1 MTGKQMITTLLFP
14 RILSFKK
21 DFLTH
26 DRKGLVRDLVLFFL
40 GLLFWCGIFIVFYR
54 VLLYFQGIEAIGD
67 ILATK
72 LLSMVFLCLFSVL
85 IFSNIVTALSTYFLS
100 DDLEFIISRPVSSGE
115 LYFSRFIETLLNS
128 SWMTLLFG
136 FPVFLAYG
144 MVYHPGYLYYL
155 ILSGVII
162 PFLII
167 PAGIGIIITLIL
179 VSILPARRLKDILI
193 LLSIL
198 FFIALYFFFRLLQ
211 PERLVDPEVFSGLM
225 EYIASLK
232 APISPFLPSQ
242 WTVDCLSPIL
252 LKGTKD
258 YFSLSLLFITGLAI
272 LAIGNEIFSS
282 MYFDAWSKSQ
292 EAKTAKISRSRWM
305 NSFLDRMVRPFSP
318 STQALVI
325 KDLKIF
331 FRDTHQW
338 PQLFLIFAL
347 ITIYLY
353 NFSVLPL
360 DKSPLP
366 TFYLQNLVSF
376 LNLGLAGFALAA
388 VAVRFSFPAVSME
401 GKSFWIIQ
409 SSPLDL
415 RRFIKTKFWMNFFF
429 LFILA
434 EILTIYSNYLLN
446 ATPFIMILSAVTIG
460 LMTLG
465 ITSLGIGLGSYFP
478 RFKVENVAQIP
489 TGFGGVVYMILA
501 ISFIGLIV
509 ILEARPVYILFM
521 ARLKMASLTFWEGLE
536 IGLSFLGVG
545 VINCLAFFLPLKIG
559 VEKLSHLEDV

>member
-1 MTGKQMITTLLFP
+1 MITTLLSP
-14 RILSFKK
+14 RLLSFKK
-21 DFLTH
+21 DFLRH
-26 DRKGLVRDLVLFFL
+26 DRKGIVRDLILFFM
-40 GLLFWCGIFIVFYR
+40 GLLFWCGIFLVFYR

-67 ILATK
+67 ILASK

-100 DDLEFIISRPVSSGE
+100 SDLEFIFSRPVSLSE
-115 LYFSRFIETLLNS
+115 LFFSRFIDTLLNS

-136 FPVFLAYG
+136 LPVFLAYG
-144 MVYHPGYLYYL
+144 MVYQPGAFYYL
-155 ILSGVII
+155 LLAAVLI

-167 PAGIGIIITLIL
+167 PAGIGSIITLTL
-179 VSILPARRLKDILI
+179 VNILPARRLKDILV

-225 EYIASLK
+225 DYIASLK
-232 APISPFLPSQ
+232 APVSPFLPNQ
-242 WTVDCLSPIL
+242 WAVDCLSPIL
-252 LKGTKD
+252 LKTKED
-258 YFSLSLLFITGLAI
+258 YFPLSLLFVTGLAI
-272 LAIGNEIFSS
+272 LAIGEEIFSRI
-282 MYFDAWSKSQ
+282 YFDAWSKSQ
-292 EAKTAKISRSRWM
+292 EAKTARISKSQWV
-305 NSFLDRMVRPFSP
+305 NSFLNRIVRSFSP
-318 STQALVI
+318 STRALMI
-325 KDLKIF
+325 KDLKVF
-331 FRDTHQW
+331 FRDTNQW

-347 ITIYLY
+347 IIIYLY

-360 DKSPLP
+360 NKSPIP
-366 TFYLQNLVSF
+366 TYYLQNLVSF

-401 GKSFWIIQ
+401 GQSFWIIQ

-415 RRFIKTKFWMNFFF
+415 RGFIRTKFWMSFFF

-434 EILTIYSNYLLN
+434 EVLTVYSNYLLH

-460 LMTLG
+460 LMTFG

-489 TGFGGVVYMILA
+489 TGFGGLVYMILA
-501 ISFIGLIV
+501 IGFIGSIV
-509 ILEARPVYILFM
+509 ILEARPVYIIFM
-521 ARLKMASLTFWEGLE
+521 TRIKMETLSFWEYLE
-536 IGLSFLGVG
+536 ISLSFLMVG
-545 VINCLAFFLPLKIG
+545 VINLLAFFLPLKYG
-559 VEKLSHLEDV
+559 TRKLSKMENF

>member
-1 MTGKQMITTLLFP
+1 MITTLLSP
-14 RILSFKK
+14 RLLSFKK
-21 DFLTH
+21 DFFRH
-26 DRKGLVRDLVLFFL
+26 DRKGIVRDLILFFM
-40 GLLFWCGIFIVFYR
+40 GLLFWCGIFLVFYR

-67 ILATK
+67 ILASK

-100 DDLEFIISRPVSSGE
+100 RDLEFIFSRPVSLSE
-115 LYFSRFIETLLNS
+115 LFFSRFIDTLLNS

-136 FPVFLAYG
+136 LPVFLAYG
-144 MVYHPGYLYYL
+144 MVYQPGALYYL
-155 ILSGVII
+155 LLAAVLI

-167 PAGIGIIITLIL
+167 PAGIGSIITLTL
-179 VSILPARRLKDILI
+179 VNILPARRLKDILI

-225 EYIASLK
+225 DYLAALK
-232 APISPFLPSQ
+232 APVSPFLPSQ
-242 WTVDCLSPIL
+242 WAVDCLSPIL
-252 LKGTKD
+252 LKTKED
-258 YFSLSLLFITGLAI
+258 YFSLSLLFVTGLAI
-272 LAIGNEIFSS
+272 LAIGEEIFSRI
-282 MYFDAWSKSQ
+282 YFDAWSKSQ
-292 EAKTAKISRSRWM
+292 EAKTARISKSPWV
-305 NSFLDRMVRPFSP
+305 NSFLNRIVRSFSP
-318 STQALVI
+318 STRALVI
-325 KDLKIF
+325 KDLKVF

-347 ITIYLY
+347 IVIYLY

-360 DKSPLP
+360 DKSPIP
-366 TFYLQNLVSF
+366 TYYLQNLLSF

-401 GKSFWIIQ
+401 GQSFWIIQ

-415 RRFIKTKFWMNFFF
+415 RGFIRTKFWMSFFF

-434 EILTIYSNYLLN
+434 EVLTVYSNYLLH
-446 ATPFIMILSAVTIG
+446 ATLFITVLSAVTIG
-460 LMTLG
+460 LMTFG

-489 TGFGGVVYMILA
+489 TGLGGLVYMILA
-501 ISFIGLIV
+501 IGFIGSIV
-509 ILEARPVYILFM
+509 ILEARPVYIIFM
-521 ARLKMASLTFWEGLE
+521 TRIKMETLSFWEYLE
-536 IGLSFLGVG
+536 ISLSFVMVG
-545 VINCLAFFLPLKIG
+545 VINLLAFFLPLKYG
-559 VEKLSHLEDV
+559 TRKLSQMENV

>member
-1 MTGKQMITTLLFP
+1 MIRQLLLP
-14 RILSFKK
+14 RVLSFKK
-21 DFLTH
+21 DFLRH
-26 DRKGLVRDLVLFFL
+26 DRRGMVRDLVLFFL
-40 GLLFWCGIFIVFYR
+40 GLFFWFGIFIVFYR
-54 VLLYFQGIEAIGD
+54 VLVYFQGIEAIGD
-67 ILATK
+67 ILASK

-85 IFSNIVTALSTYFLS
+85 IFSNIVTALSTCFLS

-115 LYFSRFIETLLNS
+115 LYFSRFIETLVNS

-136 FPVFLAYG
+136 LPVFLAYG
-144 MVYHPGYLYYL
+144 MVYQPGLLYYL
-155 ILSGVII
+155 MLLGVII
-162 PFLII
+162 PFLLI
-167 PAGIGIIITLIL
+167 PAGIGTVITLIL

-225 EYIASLK
+225 EYVASLK
-232 APISPFLPSQ
+232 APLSPFLPSQ
-242 WTVDCLSPIL
+242 WAVDCLSPIL
-252 LKGTKD
+252 LKGAKD
-258 YFSLSLLFITGLAI
+258 FFSFALLFVSGLAI
-272 LAIGNEIFSS
+272 LAIGEEVFSR

-292 EAKTAKISRSRWM
+292 EAKTAKISRSQWV
-305 NSFLDRMVRPFSP
+305 NAFLNRMVRPFSP

-366 TFYLQNLVSF
+366 TFYLQNLISF

-434 EILTIYSNYLLN
+434 EILTTYSNYLLH
-446 ATPFIMILSAVTIG
+446 ATSFIMVLSAVTIG
-460 LMTLG
+460 LMTFG
-465 ITSLGIGLGSYFP
+465 ITSLGIGLGSSYP

-489 TGFGGVVYMILA
+489 TGFGGVIYMILA
-501 ISFIGLIV
+501 IGFIGSIV

-521 ARLKMASLTFWEGLE
+521 AKFKMSSLTFWECLE

-545 VINCLAFFLPLKIG
+545 VINLIAFFLPLRFG
-559 VEKLSHLEDV
+559 MEKLSHLEDV

>member
-1 MTGKQMITTLLFP
+1 MMFAQLLLP
-14 RILSFKK
+14 RLLAFKK
-21 DFLTH
+21 DFLRH
-26 DRKGLVRDLVLFFL
+26 DRRGIARDLILFFM
-40 GLLFWCGIFIVFYR
+40 GFLFWCGIFLVFYR
-54 VLLYFQGIEAIGD
+54 VLLYFQGIEVIGD
-67 ILATK
+67 ILASK

-100 DDLEFIISRPVSSGE
+100 DDLEGIISHPVSLGE

-136 FPVFLAYG
+136 LPVFLAYG
-144 MVYHPGYLYYL
+144 MVYQAGLFYYIML
-155 ILSGVII
+155 LAVII

-167 PAGIGIIITLIL
+167 PAGIGSMITLIM
-179 VSILPARRLKDILI
+179 VSVLPARRLKDILI

-198 FFIALYFFFRLLQ
+198 FFIALYFFFRMLQ

-225 EYIASLK
+225 DYMASLK
-232 APISPFLPSQ
+232 APVSPFFPSQ
-242 WTVDCLSPIL
+242 WAVDCLSPIL
-252 LKGTKD
+252 LKGVKD
-258 YFSLSLLFITGLAI
+258 YFPFGLLFVTGLAV
-272 LAIGNEIFSS
+272 LAIGEEIFSRT
-282 MYFDAWSKSQ
+282 YFDAWSKSQ
-292 EAKTAKISRSRWM
+292 EAKTAKISKSWWM
-305 NSFLDRMVRPFSP
+305 NSFLNWIVQPFSP
-318 STQALVI
+318 STRALVI
-325 KDLKIF
+325 KDLKVF

-360 DKSPLP
+360 NKSPIP

-409 SSPLDL
+409 SSPLHV
-415 RRFIKTKFWMNFFF
+415 REFVRAKFWMNFFF

-434 EILTIYSNYLLN
+434 EILTIYSNYLLH
-446 ATPFIMILSAVTIG
+446 ATPFIMILSAVTMG
-460 LMTLG
+460 LMTFG

-489 TGFGGVVYMILA
+489 TGFGGLVYMIFA
-501 ISFIGLIV
+501 ISFIGAVV
-509 ILEARPVYILFM
+509 ILEARPVYIIFM
-521 ARLKMASLTFWEGLE
+521 AKIKMAALTFGECIE
-536 IGLSFLGVG
+536 IGISFFMVG
-545 VINCLAFFLPLKIG
+545 VINVLAFFLPLKYGIR
-559 VEKLSHLEDV
+559 KLSQMENV